1 MTERNAMD
9 ANAWV
14 LSLAEFENM
23 PCDWK
28 GHRMLKHQWHDT
40 ADGFQRCANCKH
52 VRTHP
57 TKRGEQPPT
66 QPDAGQGDV
75 VERMLA
81 EGYKHRDDRERMTAA
96 YAVARTEVI
105 AERDAQW
112 EKAVQTE
119 ISSNY
124 GVSEHDQTVFL
135 PNVRARLAQAD
146 KPRAP
151 AERVTI
157 KLVSYPTIGDRWQVL
172 LDGKIDDAFGEEITA
187 KRYAAGLRAEING

>member
-14 LSLAEFENM
+14 LSLAESENM

-112 EKAVQTE
+112 EKAIYAESASHGWIVARM
-119 ISSNY
+119 
-124 GVSEHDQTVFL
+124 DD
-135 PNVRARLAQAD
+135 VRARLAQAD
-146 KPRAP
+146 KPRTP
-151 AERVTI
+151 AERVGAI
-157 KLVSYPTIGDRWQVL
+157 LKRFGMCNAEAYPKL
-172 LDGKIDDAFGEEITA
+172 A
-187 KRYAAGLRAEING
+187 AEILAELEKAQ